1 MPRKKPVTLL
11 SLCLLNSAQVQKT
24 VAFKRNVPWK
34 RTSKYSLILLELT
47 FIKARVDHIISHN
60 TDQQMLKKVV
70 IMAFGSFSL
79 HSIFEQKFGSI
90 PQQKSHFSTSVLLD
104 VCALNV
110 DDSQM

>member
-1 MPRKKPVTLL
+1 M
-11 SLCLLNSAQVQKT
+11 
-24 VAFKRNVPWK
+24 
-34 RTSKYSLILLELT
+34 
-47 FIKARVDHIISHN
+47 ISHN

-110 DDSQM
+110 DDSQMWFLCYIMLIFPNKVKDELGF